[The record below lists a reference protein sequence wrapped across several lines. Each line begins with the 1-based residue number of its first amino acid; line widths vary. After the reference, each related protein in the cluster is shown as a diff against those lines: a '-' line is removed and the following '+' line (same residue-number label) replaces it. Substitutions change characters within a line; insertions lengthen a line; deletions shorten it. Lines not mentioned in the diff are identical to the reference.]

1 MDNEKKDRMPRQL
14 GKAAAES
21 RGRENRANVKGEQ
34 DEIGRWDG
42 GLVVEREMN

>member
-1 MDNEKKDRMPRQL
+1 MVY
-14 GKAAAES
+14 AT
-21 RGRENRANVKGEQ
+21 NRANVKGEQ